1 MTIEIALP
9 DEIASKLERTAQDR
23 GVSVSELVFYCV
35 IEKLERDSEF
45 KSAAD
50 DVLLKN
56 TTSTRGLPRNRNRE
70 VRPSAAGPYARGFAV
85 FVRLSRDRIRRA
97 QLRWAELPSTHTTE

>member
-9 DEIASKLERTAQDR
+9 DEIASKLERAAQDR

-45 KSAAD
+45 RSAAD
-50 DVLLKN
+50 DVLRKN
-56 TTSTRGLPRNRNRE
+56 ALLHERLLRNE
-70 VRPSAAGPYARGFAV
+70 
-85 FVRLSRDRIRRA
+85 
-97 QLRWAELPSTHTTE
+97 